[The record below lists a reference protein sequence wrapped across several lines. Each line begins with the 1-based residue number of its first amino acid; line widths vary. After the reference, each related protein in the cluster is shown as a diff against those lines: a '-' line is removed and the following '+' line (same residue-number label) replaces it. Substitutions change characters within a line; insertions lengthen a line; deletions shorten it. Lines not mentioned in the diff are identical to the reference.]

1 MASDAQIAANR
12 ANAMRS
18 TGPRTAAGKQKSS
31 RNAYRHG
38 LAQPEPPDPS
48 LAAQARQ
55 IASVLVDD
63 QAAEDRIAAA
73 NNFAAAEVQISRIQ
87 SIRAE
92 HWGRIDLEGALEDNT
107 KELKRLASLDRYERY
122 EFAKRRKAAKSL
134 RPGH

>member
-1 MASDAQIAANR
+1 
-12 ANAMRS
+12 
-18 TGPRTAAGKQKSS
+18 
-31 RNAYRHG
+31 
-38 LAQPEPPDPS
+38 

-63 QAAEDRIAAA
+63 QATEDRIAAA
-73 NNFAAAEVQISRIQ
+73 NSFAAAQVQISLIQ

-92 HWGRIDLEGALEDNT
+92 HWDRIDLEGALEDNT

-122 EFAKRRKAAKSL
+122 EFAKRRKAVKSL